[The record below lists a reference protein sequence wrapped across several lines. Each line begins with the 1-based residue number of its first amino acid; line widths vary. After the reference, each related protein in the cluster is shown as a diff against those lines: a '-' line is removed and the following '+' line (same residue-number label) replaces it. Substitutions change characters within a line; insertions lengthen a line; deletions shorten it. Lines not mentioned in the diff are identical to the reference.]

1 MREEWEVTSSQMPD
15 HAEPEESELA
25 DEPIRP
31 ATAVGMSAD
40 EIELRR
46 ELSRRIADASFP
58 ATRNDLL
65 RYMGPDQRGV
75 VESRLR
81 MFPPDHSFASVG
93 EVLNA
98 FGGLSTAG

>member
-1 MREEWEVTSSQMPD
+1 MTSPQMPD
-15 HAEPEESELA
+15 RTELEGTELT
-25 DEPIRP
+25 DEAIRP
-31 ATAVGMSAD
+31 ATAVRASAG

-65 RYMGPDQRGV
+65 RYLGPDQRGV

-81 MFPPDHSFASVG
+81 MFPPDHSFASVD
-93 EVLNA
+93 EVLNS
-98 FGGLSTAG
+98 FGGLSTAS